1 MGEEELV
8 VTEYHFKEFF
18 CKKKER
24 KTVVSEGEKSGQK
37 KQKNDFRVMC
47 ACLYANGSN
56 LVEKEKL
63 KMQERI

>member
-24 KTVVSEGEKSGQK
+24 KTVSEGEKSGQK